1 MYLRIDCI
9 ISYLNIFFPT
19 NSRFNCN
26 PKPLCIPHQGILNC
40 LQLLAIMNNTTVDT
54 CV

>member
-19 NSRFNCN
+19 KSRFNCN
-26 PKPLCIPHQGILNC
+26 PKSLFIPHQGIFELFTAFGNYE
-40 LQLLAIMNNTTVDT
+40 
-54 CV
+54 